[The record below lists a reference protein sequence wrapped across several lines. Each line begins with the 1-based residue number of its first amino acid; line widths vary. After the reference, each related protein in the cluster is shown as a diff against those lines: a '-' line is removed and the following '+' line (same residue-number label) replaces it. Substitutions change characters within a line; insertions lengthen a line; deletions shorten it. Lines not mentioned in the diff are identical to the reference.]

1 MRCRT
6 PPLSGQEHS
15 HTCRLCSWPE
25 SGCSGRRAAELSPS
39 PFCAGVRYRQGS
51 DSTSSERRMTGSCF
65 TGMLAHTFCHISE
78 RARHAPRT
86 SHHDTCTRWCACVLC
101 VHRHQ
106 LFDFAPRDAPGG
118 GGSSCS
124 SCLGRARQ
132 RQLPYAVRHR
142 VPCTPW
148 CTDATAGAISWH
160 LQRHSDCVG
169 RISAPPACS
178 GRPRHQYRGCECF

>member
-15 HTCRLCSWPE
+15 CTYQLCSWPGC
-25 SGCSGRRAAELSPS
+25 GCSGRRAAQLCPAPS
-39 PFCAGVRYRQGS
+39 CAGVRYCLCG
-51 DSTSSERRMTGSCF
+51 DFTSPFRRPAGCYF
-65 TGMLAHTFCHISE
+65 TGMLAHTFCHVSE

-124 SCLGRARQ
+124 RPRQ

-169 RISAPPACS
+169 RVSAPPACS
-178 GRPRHQYRGCECF
+178 GRPRHQYRGCGRF

>member
-1 MRCRT
+1 
-6 PPLSGQEHS
+6 
-15 HTCRLCSWPE
+15 
-25 SGCSGRRAAELSPS
+25 
-39 PFCAGVRYRQGS
+39 
-51 DSTSSERRMTGSCF
+51 
-65 TGMLAHTFCHISE
+65 MLAHTFCHISE

-118 GGSSCS
+118 GGSSRS

-148 CTDATAGAISWH
+148 CTDATGWCHFMALAAP
-160 LQRHSDCVG
+160 QRLRGPKQRASCLL
-169 RISAPPACS
+169 RTPPAPVSRVWTFLVCHT
-178 GRPRHQYRGCECF
+178 RLYREYLKSVTLQLTSACRQSLLAHGVGCDAS